1 MGNEDIQGYLIS
13 TILFVKDRGIE
24 CDITFFDSKPLLNVE
39 IASIL
44 MKDDDAQVILTND
57 RCVYV
62 SDISFVVPLIEENLN
77 TFNPEYDNGWKMFD
91 DQDDNEWLNESV
103 IESYHCQTKEQE
115 KWALHRYWSF
125 YNSP

>member
-1 MGNEDIQGYLIS
+1 MGNEDIHGYLIS

-24 CDITFFDSKPLLNVE
+24 CDITFFDRKPLLNVE

-44 MKDDDAQVILTND
+44 MKDDDAQVILANE
-57 RCVYV
+57 RRVCV
-62 SDISFVVPLIEENLN
+62 SDISFVVPLIEEKLN
-77 TFNPEYDNGWKMFD
+77 AFDPELDDGLGLFD
-91 DQDDNEWLNESV
+91 DEDDNEWLNESI

-125 YNSP
+125 YS